1 MTPLFPPRLRLRL
14 HFGDDLTLGPGKAD
28 LLEHIRVAGSISE
41 AGRRMGM
48 SYKRAWSLVE
58 EMNRAFRAP
67 LVESARGGAK
77 GGGAVLTET
86 GLEVLAQFRA
96 LEALT
101 LTEGAGRIAVIA
113 ALLAPGEALAPS
125 RTEPPAGPAKDARKS
140 G

>member
-1 MTPLFPPRLRLRL
+1 MTPLLPPRLRLRL
-14 HFGDDLTLGPGKAD
+14 HFGDDLTLGPGKAA
-28 LLEHIRVAGSISE
+28 LLEHIRDAGSISE

-86 GLEVLAQFRA
+86 GARVLAEFRA
-96 LEALT
+96 LEALV
-101 LTEGAGRIAVIA
+101 LHEGAAEIATIA
-113 ALLAPGEALAPS
+113 ALLSPEAAPAEAAPEAS
-125 RTEPPAGPAKDARKS
+125 RPG
-140 G
+140 